1 MPNNKIKGFLLGAI
15 AAATYGMNPLFA
27 LPLYA
32 DGMNPESVLFWRYLL
47 AVVMV
52 AVMLRVRGW
61 SFAVEK
67 RVAIALGALGVAM
80 ALSSLGLFMS
90 YNYMPAGIASTLL
103 FVYPIM
109 VAVIMAV
116 CFGERVRALTVVCLL
131 MATCGIALL
140 YKGENGATLSL
151 LGTLLVLGSALLYA
165 GYLVAV
171 SRRGLKE
178 VPTLVVTFYV
188 LLFGLGVF
196 VAEFIAGVPMAIPSG
211 SEWWLWGNLVCLA
224 LFPTVISFVCTT
236 RAIHYVG
243 STPTA
248 ILGSLEPVTAV
259 VIGVLVFGETLTA
272 RDLLGLV
279 VIVTAVTL
287 VVAGG
292 GLTRPLLRFRK
303 LFAVIRRHK

>member
-1 MPNNKIKGFLLGAI
+1 
-15 AAATYGMNPLFA
+15 
-27 LPLYA
+27 
-32 DGMNPESVLFWRYLL
+32 
-47 AVVMV
+47 
-52 AVMLRVRGW
+52 
-61 SFAVEK
+61 
-67 RVAIALGALGVAM
+67 
-80 ALSSLGLFMS
+80 
-90 YNYMPAGIASTLL
+90 
-103 FVYPIM
+103 
-109 VAVIMAV
+109 
-116 CFGERVRALTVVCLL
+116 
-131 MATCGIALL
+131 
-140 YKGENGATLSL
+140 
-151 LGTLLVLGSALLYA
+151 
-165 GYLVAV
+165 
-171 SRRGLKE
+171 
-178 VPTLVVTFYV
+178 
-188 LLFGLGVF
+188 
-196 VAEFIAGVPMAIPSG
+196 MAIPSG